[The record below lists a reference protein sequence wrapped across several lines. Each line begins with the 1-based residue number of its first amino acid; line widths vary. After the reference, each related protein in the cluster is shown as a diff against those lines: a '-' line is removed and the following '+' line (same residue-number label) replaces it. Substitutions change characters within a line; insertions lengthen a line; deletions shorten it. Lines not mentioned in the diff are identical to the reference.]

1 METSLLD
8 FQCVWL
14 FIYWLNRIWYI
25 RCDYIYW
32 MAMSVRLYYID
43 CNVVYRCL
51 WFQKSI
57 GHVSGGHI
65 NPAVTVAMLVTGE
78 VSVVR
83 ALLYIIAQCAGAA
96 AGSASLKAL
105 LPQSYQGALGH
116 TALAAE
122 LQPLQGLG
130 IEFFLGFILIFTVC
144 GVCDPNKPGSI
155 HLIHHHLSMQT
166 SIISKIFSNVI
177 FADQKYIAPLAIGLA
192 VTVGHLGAIKFTGAS
207 MNPAR
212 SFGTAAITGVWDNHW
227 VTFYKHKL
235 NIRQK
240 LRV

>member
-1 METSLLD
+1 
-8 FQCVWL
+8 
-14 FIYWLNRIWYI
+14 
-25 RCDYIYW
+25 
-32 MAMSVRLYYID
+32 
-43 CNVVYRCL
+43 
-51 WFQKSI
+51 
-57 GHVSGGHI
+57 
-65 NPAVTVAMLVTGE
+65 
-78 VSVVR
+78 
-83 ALLYIIAQCAGAA
+83 
-96 AGSASLKAL
+96 
-105 LPQSYQGALGH
+105 
-116 TALAAE
+116 
-122 LQPLQGLG
+122 
-130 IEFFLGFILIFTVC
+130 
-144 GVCDPNKPGSI
+144 
-155 HLIHHHLSMQT
+155 MQT